1 MELYEGLLWWF
12 VACGGG
18 APLNLVSI
26 VPTHHLFTLKLPSS
40 FFVLFIFLSSHVR
53 GCMELGSLTVRL
65 FLHKEF
71 SLISYFC

>member
-40 FFVLFIFLSSHVR
+40 FFCTVYLLILTRSWMHGTR
-53 GCMELGSLTVRL
+53 ELNCSA
-65 FLHKEF
+65 FPP
-71 SLISYFC
+71 